1 MSENNKN
8 QGFIV
13 LNRSIQDHWIWTD
26 KPFAWGQAW
35 SDMIMLA
42 NYKDNLIVIDGKLT
56 TVKRGEHITS
66 LRKLGEKWGW
76 STTKVKNFLDTL
88 TEQKMITYKSNSKK
102 TVYKIVNYDAWQ
114 GSSLEESNTDITQKK
129 FRNKTEIKQKKFR
142 NKQTTMINND
152 KTMINNDKQIYGEF
166 GNVFLTDKEI
176 KKLQTRLPNS
186 YKDLIE
192 RLSAYIAQSG
202 KKYKSHYATIL
213 NWSRRDK
220 ETKEI
225 KQEKSN
231 SSRYE
236 NDEDY
241 LNELLGVSNE

>member
-8 QGFIV
+8 QGFIA
-13 LNRSIQDHWIWTD
+13 LHRSLQDHWIWTD

-35 SDMIMLA
+35 VDMLMLA
-42 NYKDNLIVIDGKLT
+42 NHKDNLMVIDGSLT

-76 STTKVKNFLDTL
+76 STTKVKNFLNTL
-88 TEQKMITYKSNSKK
+88 TEQKMVTYESNSKK

-114 GSSLEESNTDITQKK
+114 GSSLEENNTDITQKK
-129 FRNKTEIKQKKFR
+129 FRNKTEVKQKKFR

-152 KTMINNDKQIYGEF
+152 RTMINNDKQIYGEF
-166 GNVFLTDKEI
+166 ENVFLNDEEI

-213 NWSRRDK
+213 NWSRRDNETK
-220 ETKEI
+220 ETK
-225 KQEKSN
+225 QEKNN

-236 NDEDY
+236 NDDDY
-241 LNELLGVSNE
+241 IDELLGVSNE

>member
-13 LNRSIQDHWIWTD
+13 LNRSIQDHWIWTH

-42 NYKDNLIVIDGKLT
+42 NYKDNLIVIDGNLT

-76 STTKVKNFLDTL
+76 STTKVKSFLDTL
-88 TEQKMITYKSNSKK
+88 AKEKMITYESNSKK
-102 TVYKIVNYDAWQ
+102 TVYKIVNYDIWQ
-114 GSSLEESNTDITQKK
+114 GSSLEENNTDITQKK

-152 KTMINNDKQIYGEF
+152 RTMINNDKQIYGEF
-166 GNVFLTDKEI
+166 ENVFLTDEEI

-202 KKYKSHYATIL
+202 KRYKSHYATIL
-213 NWSRRDK
+213 NWSRRDN
-220 ETKEI
+220 ETKES
-225 KQEKSN
+225 KKEKNS

-236 NDEDY
+236 NDDDY

>member
-8 QGFIV
+8 QGFIA
-13 LNRSIQDHWIWTD
+13 LHRSIQDHWIWTD

-35 SDMIMLA
+35 ADMLMLA
-42 NYKDNLIVIDGKLT
+42 NHKDNLIVIDGNLT

-88 TEQKMITYKSNSKK
+88 TEQKMITYESNSKK
-102 TVYKIVNYDAWQ
+102 TVYKIVNYDIWQ
-114 GSSLEESNTDITQKK
+114 GSNLEESNTDITQKK
-129 FRNKTEIKQKKFR
+129 FRNKTEVKQKKFR

-152 KTMINNDKQIYGEF
+152 RTMINNDKQIYGEF
-166 GNVFLTDKEI
+166 ENVFLTDEEI

-186 YKDLIE
+186 YTDLIE

-220 ETKEI
+220 ETKET
-225 KQEKSN
+225 KKEKSN

>member
-1 MSENNKN
+1 MNESNKN
-8 QGFIV
+8 QGFIA
-13 LNRSIQDHWIWTD
+13 LHRSLQDHWIWTH

-35 SDMIMLA
+35 SDMLMLA
-42 NYKDNLIVIDGKLT
+42 NYKDNLIVIDGNLT

-88 TEQKMITYKSNSKK
+88 TEQKMITYESNSKK
-102 TVYKIVNYDAWQ
+102 TVYKIVNYDIWQ
-114 GSSLEESNTDITQKK
+114 GFSLEENNTDITQKK
-129 FRNKTEIKQKKFR
+129 YRNKTEIKQKKFR

-166 GNVFLTDKEI
+166 ENVFLTDEEI

-202 KKYKSHYATIL
+202 KRYKSHYATIL
-213 NWSRRDK
+213 NWSRRDN
-220 ETKEI
+220 ETNET

-236 NDEDY
+236 NDDDY
-241 LNELLGVSNE
+241 IDELLGVSNE